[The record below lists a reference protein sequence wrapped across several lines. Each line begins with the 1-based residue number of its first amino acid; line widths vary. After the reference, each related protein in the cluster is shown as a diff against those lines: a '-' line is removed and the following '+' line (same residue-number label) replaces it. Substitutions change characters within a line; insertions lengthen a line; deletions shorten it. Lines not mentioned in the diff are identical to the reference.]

1 VSADAPPRRADSRAI
16 LALVGGVLLTGLYFG
31 WLIAEPRGPFE
42 FGYAPFGP
50 EPLPYSPMRG
60 FTYEQLWGHVARAVL
75 LGPGLLLLSAGL
87 SRVRPWNK
95 SFSTRR
101 VAAVLAASSLALT
114 AVVMLGVL
122 RGRAIADDELTYRM
136 QATFFSEGRLGDA
149 SLGFMP
155 PDFLTV
161 MTKRGYTGKYL
172 PGEGLVQVPGLFF
185 GVPALAHLVL
195 LAVTL
200 LAWHRAVTLRAG
212 ARFADLAT
220 AALALSPM
228 VMLTAAT
235 GLSETTSLCAV
246 AVAGLGLEWSRHTR
260 PYAGALLVAL
270 GTGFGLATR
279 LQSLVPIGG
288 VLVPAAAWE
297 LVKLRRFG
305 ALGVL
310 GAALGG
316 SLAALGWYNH
326 ALSGSATT
334 VPWYLQCAIEHYG
347 FGPVWRYDL
356 FSHTPWTALENLGVV
371 LLRLNAWWLGLPL
384 SLGVLG
390 FALWQK
396 TSERRFGVWYLV
408 ALAIVAFEFLY
419 YSPGASDTGSL
430 YHHELVLPG
439 SLVAAGAVEALL
451 QRFPAFGPS
460 ALAVHLALGT
470 APFIGEQS
478 LRLARL
484 VGAIHDDSDRAL
496 ARVTAPAVVF
506 HELRQSEYLMV
517 GWLLDSFPRRNRGRS
532 EPIVTFPNVREAL
545 RAQVLAEYPG
555 RACWYYHRD
564 PNTAAASIV
573 PCAQASSL
581 MNRPPDDDGSPLW
594 IEPTAYR
601 VTGFDP
607 RHSNSLRH
615 RRDASGRRVVLC
627 CALEEAEK
635 LGDVIEPSE
644 RERCLSRSP

>member
-1 VSADAPPRRADSRAI
+1 VSAAVPPRSADRRTV
-16 LALVGGVLLTGLYFG
+16 LALVGGILFTGLYFG
-31 WLIAEPRGPFE
+31 WLMAEPRGPFE

-60 FTYEQLWGHVARAVL
+60 FTYEQLWGHVARAAL

-87 SRVRPWNK
+87 SRVRPWRYRVT
-95 SFSTRR
+95 TRR
-101 VAAVLAASSLALT
+101 LALALVSVSLAIT

-149 SLGFMP
+149 TLGFMP

-161 MTKRGYTGKYL
+161 GTERGYTGKYL
-172 PGEGLVQVPGLFF
+172 PGEALVQVPGLLL
-185 GVPALAHLVL
+185 GVPAFAHLVL
-195 LAVTL
+195 LALTL
-200 LAWHRAVTLRAG
+200 FCWHRAVSLRAD
-212 ARFADLAT
+212 ARFADIAT
-220 AALALSPM
+220 AALAVSPM
-228 VMLTAAT
+228 VTLTAAT

-246 AVAGLGLEWSRHTR
+246 AVAALGLEWSRATR

-270 GTGFGLATR
+270 GVGFGLATR
-279 LQSLVPIGG
+279 LQSLLPIGG
-288 VLVPAAAWE
+288 ILVPAAAWE
-297 LVKLRRFG
+297 LVRRRRFG

-310 GAALGG
+310 GTALAVCGG
-316 SLAALGWYNH
+316 GIGWYDH

-356 FSHTPWTALENLGVV
+356 FTHTPWTALENLGVV
-371 LLRLNAWWLGLPL
+371 LVRLNAWWLGLPL

-396 TSERRFGVWYLV
+396 IPERRLGVWYLV

-451 QRFPAFGPS
+451 LRFPAFGPS
-460 ALAVHLALGT
+460 ALAVHLGLGT
-470 APFIGEQS
+470 LPFIGEQS

-484 VGAIHDDSDRAL
+484 VSAIHDESDAAL
-496 ARVTAPAVVF
+496 ARVTPPAVVF

-532 EPIVTFPNVREAL
+532 EPVVTFPNVPETL
-545 RAQVLAEYPG
+545 RARVLAEYPG
-555 RACWYYHRD
+555 RACWYYRRD
-564 PNTAAASIV
+564 PDTAAASIV
-573 PCAQASSL
+573 PCAEATAL
-581 MNRPPDDDGSPLW
+581 MNRPLDDDARPLW
-594 IEPTAYR
+594 IEPTAYS

-607 RHSNSLRH
+607 RHSNALRH
-615 RRDASGRRVVLC
+615 RRDAAGRRVVLC
-627 CALEEAEK
+627 CALDEAEK
-635 LGDVIEPSE
+635 LGAVVDPAE
-644 RERCLSRSP
+644 RNRCLTRSR

>member
-1 VSADAPPRRADSRAI
+1 
-16 LALVGGVLLTGLYFG
+16 VLLTGLYFA
-31 WLIAEPRGPFE
+31 WLIAEPRGSFE

-60 FTYEQLWGHVARAVL
+60 FTYEQLWGHVARAAL

-87 SRVRPWNK
+87 SRVRPFK
-95 SFSTRR
+95 RSFSTRR
-101 VAAVLAASSLALT
+101 LAAVLATLSLVVT

-122 RGRAIADDELTYRM
+122 QGRAIADDELTYRM
-136 QATFFSEGRLGDA
+136 QATFFSDGRLGDA
-149 SLGFMP
+149 TLGFTP
-155 PDFLTV
+155 PDVFTV
-161 MTKRGYTGKYL
+161 QTLRGYTGKYL
-172 PGEGLVQVPGLFF
+172 PGEGLVQVPGLRL
-185 GVPALAHLVL
+185 GVPALMHLVL

-200 LAWHRAVTLRAG
+200 LCWHRAVTLRAG

-220 AALALSPM
+220 AALAISPM

-235 GLSETTSLCAV
+235 GLSETTSLCAA

-270 GTGFGLATR
+270 GVGFGLATR

-297 LVKLRRFG
+297 LAKRRRFG
-305 ALGVL
+305 AF
-310 GAALGG
+310 GALVAGLSA

-334 VPWYLQCAIEHYG
+334 LPWYMQCAIEHYG

-356 FSHTPWTALENLGVV
+356 FSHTPWTALENFGVV
-371 LLRLNAWWLGLPL
+371 LVRLNAWWLGLPL

-396 TSERRFGVWYLV
+396 TFERRFGVWYLV

-439 SLVAAGAVEALL
+439 SLIAAGAVEALL

-470 APFIGEQS
+470 APFVAEQS

-484 VGAIHDDSDRAL
+484 VGAIHDDSDAAL
-496 ARVTAPAVVF
+496 ARITPPAIVF
-506 HELRQSEYLMV
+506 HELRQSEYLMA
-517 GWLLDSFPRRNRGRS
+517 GWLFDSFPRRNRGPS
-532 EPIVTFPNVREAL
+532 EPVVTFPNVPEAL

-564 PNTAAASIV
+564 PETAAASIM
-573 PCAQASSL
+573 PCSETTAL
-581 MNRPPDDDGSPLW
+581 MNRPLNDDGRPLW
-594 IEPTAYR
+594 IAPTAYR
-601 VTGFDP
+601 LTSFDP
-607 RHSNSLRH
+607 LHSNAVRH
-615 RRDASGRRVVLC
+615 RRDAMGRRVVLC
-627 CALEEAEK
+627 CALDQAET
-635 LGDVIEPSE
+635 LGSVIEPSD
-644 RERCLSRSP
+644 RARCLSRSP